1 MAPAS
6 TACAVPAAAATR
18 RPGVQCLTSQPGRND
33 SSLRFDVLLPW
44 VRGACLV
51 QHVPQGSL
59 LERQGHAN
67 HNLQQQHTTL

>member
-1 MAPAS
+1 M
-6 TACAVPAAAATR
+6 
-18 RPGVQCLTSQPGRND
+18 QCLTSQPGRND